1 MQNNKICVYTAIT
14 GNYDNL
20 KDVEPEEN
28 IDYYCFTNNNNLKSK
43 TWKII
48 YLDNNE
54 NLSNLLLA
62 RKYKILIPST
72 IKKNY
77 DVSVWIDGSV
87 IIKESI
93 IDFINK
99 KCDLNH
105 YSLACFKHSQ
115 RDCVYEEAAAIIKFK
130 KDSYENVIRIIDFL
144 KNNKYPE
151 HNGLNETTVL
161 VRRHDDELL
170 NKVLEQWYY
179 MVENYSPRDQLSF
192 NYTINKFGLK
202 IKNINGI
209 VFDNEYFGWEMH
221 VSSNEFDN
229 VRIFFGKYEDIYE
242 DKYIDVDVL
251 KEDNKYIIKFNCLKD
266 TQSIIINIGK
276 NFGKQLKILNSDYF
290 KNISVYPCVNLV
302 TEMVMGYDDVFI
314 YLTDN
319 FKENHEIKFELDI
332 TKMIDENDQIILEK
346 VLSKYHYDKIK
357 RDNMIIGLSDY
368 NSYLKKQ
375 YDYLEEH
382 NRYIE
387 QELSVFEKSILCK
400 LYRKVYRKLIR
411 RI

>member
-20 KDVEPEEN
+20 KDVRREKN
-28 IDYYCFTNNNNLKSK
+28 VDYYCFTNNKNLKSK

-54 NLSNLLLA
+54 GLSNLLLA
-62 RKYKILIPST
+62 RKYKILIPSM
-72 IKKNY
+72 IRSNY

-87 IIKESI
+87 IIKGSI

-99 KCDLNH
+99 ECDLDH

-115 RDCVYEEAAAIIKFK
+115 RNCVYEEAAAIIKFR
-130 KDSYENVIRIIDFL
+130 KDRYENVIHIIDFL
-144 KNNKYPE
+144 KESKYPE

-161 VRRHDDELL
+161 VRKHDDKLL

-192 NYTINKFGLK
+192 NYNINKFDFK

-221 VSSNEFDN
+221 VSSDKLDN
-229 VRIFFGKYEDIYE
+229 ARIFFGKYEDIYE
-242 DKYIDVDVL
+242 DKYIDVNVV
-251 KEDNKYIIKFNCLKD
+251 KEDNKYTIKFNCLKTTD
-266 TQSIIINIGK
+266 TIIINIGK
-276 NFGKQLKILNSDYF
+276 KFGKQLKILNFDIF
-290 KNISVYPCVNLV
+290 KDISVYPCINLSA
-302 TEMVMGYDDVFI
+302 EMIMGYDDVFI
-314 YLTDN
+314 YITDD
-319 FKENHEIKFELDI
+319 FKENSVVEIVLNI
-332 TKMIDENDQIILEK
+332 TKMTDTSDQIILEK

-357 RDNMIIGLSDY
+357 RDNMIKGLSDY
-368 NSYLKKQ
+368 NSYLKNQ
-375 YDYLEEH
+375 YSYLEEH
-382 NRYIE
+382 NKYVE
-387 QELSVFEKSILCK
+387 QELNIFEKSLLCK
-400 LYRKVYRKLIR
+400 LYRKIYRKFIR
-411 RI
+411 

>member
-1 MQNNKICVYTAIT
+1 MQNNKICVYTVIT

-28 IDYYCFTNNNNLKSK
+28 IDYFCFTNNNNLKSK

-54 NLSNLLLA
+54 KLSNLLLA
-62 RKYKILIPST
+62 RKYKILIPSM
-72 IKKNY
+72 IKNNY

-99 KCDLNH
+99 ECDLNH

-115 RDCVYEEAAAIIKFK
+115 RDCVYEEAAAIIKFR
-130 KDSYENVIRIIDFL
+130 KDRYENVVHIIDYL
-144 KNNKYPE
+144 KDNKYPE

-161 VRRHDDELL
+161 VRRHNDELL

-192 NYTINKFGLK
+192 NYNINKFGLK

-221 VSSNEFDN
+221 VSSNELDS
-229 VRIFFGKYEDIYE
+229 VRIFFGKYE
-242 DKYIDVDVL
+242 IDVDVE
-251 KEDNKYIIKFNCLKD
+251 KEDSKYIIKFNCLKN
-266 TQSIIINIGK
+266 TKSIIINIGK
-276 NFGKQLKILNSDYF
+276 NFGKQLKILNFDSF
-290 KNISVYPCVNLV
+290 KNISVYPCVNLG
-302 TEMVMGYDDVFI
+302 TEMIIGYDDVFI
-314 YLTDN
+314 YITDN
-319 FKENHEIKFELDI
+319 FKENCEVELVLDI
-332 TKMIDENDQIILEK
+332 TKMIDANDQIILEK

-357 RDNMIIGLSDY
+357 RDNMIMGLSDY
-368 NSYLKKQ
+368 NSYLKNQ
-375 YDYLEEH
+375 YNYLEEH
-382 NRYIE
+382 NKYVE
-387 QELSVFEKSILCK
+387 QELNIFEKSILCK

-411 RI
+411 

>member
-1 MQNNKICVYTAIT
+1 MQNNKICVYTVIT

-28 IDYYCFTNNNNLKSK
+28 IDYFCFTNNNNLKSK

-54 NLSNLLLA
+54 KLSNLLLA
-62 RKYKILIPST
+62 RKYKILIPSM
-72 IKKNY
+72 IKNNY

-99 KCDLNH
+99 ECDLNH

-115 RDCVYEEAAAIIKFK
+115 RDCVYEEAAAIIKFR
-130 KDSYENVIRIIDFL
+130 KDRYENVVHIIDYL
-144 KNNKYPE
+144 KDNKYPE

-161 VRRHDDELL
+161 VRRHNDELL

-192 NYTINKFGLK
+192 NYNINKFGLK

-221 VSSNEFDN
+221 VSSNELDS

-242 DKYIDVDVL
+242 DKYIDVDVE
-251 KEDNKYIIKFNCLKD
+251 KEDSKYIIKFNCLKN
-266 TQSIIINIGK
+266 TKSIIINIGK
-276 NFGKQLKILNSDYF
+276 NFGKQLKILNFDSF
-290 KNISVYPCVNLV
+290 KNISVYPCVNLG
-302 TEMVMGYDDVFI
+302 TEMIMGYDDVFI
-314 YLTDN
+314 YITDN
-319 FKENHEIKFELDI
+319 FKENCEVELVLDI
-332 TKMIDENDQIILEK
+332 TKMINANDQIILEK

-357 RDNMIIGLSDY
+357 RDNMIMGLSDY
-368 NSYLKKQ
+368 NSYLKNQ
-375 YDYLEEH
+375 YNYLEEH
-382 NRYIE
+382 NKYVE
-387 QELSVFEKSILCK
+387 QELNIFEKSILCK

-411 RI
+411 

>member
-1 MQNNKICVYTAIT
+1 MQNNKICVYTVIT

-28 IDYYCFTNNNNLKSK
+28 IDYFCFTNNNNLKSK

-54 NLSNLLLA
+54 KLSNLLLA
-62 RKYKILIPST
+62 RKYKILIPSM
-72 IKKNY
+72 IKNNY

-99 KCDLNH
+99 ECDLNH

-115 RDCVYEEAAAIIKFK
+115 RDCVYEEAAAIIKFR
-130 KDSYENVIRIIDFL
+130 KDRYENVVHIIDYL
-144 KNNKYPE
+144 KDNKYPE

-161 VRRHDDELL
+161 VRRHNDELL

-192 NYTINKFGLK
+192 NYNINKFGLK

-221 VSSNEFDN
+221 VSSNELDS

-242 DKYIDVDVL
+242 DKYIDVDVE
-251 KEDNKYIIKFNCLKD
+251 KEDSKYIIKFNCLKN
-266 TQSIIINIGK
+266 TKSIIINIGK
-276 NFGKQLKILNSDYF
+276 NFGKQLKILNFDSF
-290 KNISVYPCVNLV
+290 KNISVYPCVNLG
-302 TEMVMGYDDVFI
+302 TEMIIGYDDVFI
-314 YLTDN
+314 YITDN
-319 FKENHEIKFELDI
+319 FKENCEVELVLDI
-332 TKMIDENDQIILEK
+332 TKMIDANDQIILEK

-357 RDNMIIGLSDY
+357 RDNMIMGLSDY
-368 NSYLKKQ
+368 NSYLKNQ
-375 YDYLEEH
+375 YNYLEEH
-382 NRYIE
+382 NKYVE
-387 QELSVFEKSILCK
+387 QELNIFEKSILCK

-411 RI
+411 